1 MVHVGIIPDPPRPP
15 VSVAG
20 DWSCS
25 GLHSPRPLPP
35 DDQKAARCRES
46 QCHGQSHSTNIPLG
60 RTVSRS
66 DTTRNG
72 SLLHNR
78 RVLHLLHFL
87 ISALIAPCGSLP
99 SHQIRPSDT
108 PRYTITM
115 EMGPKMLVGAN
126 ERRSEDLQVEAV
138 QGRGLSEFSAEIG
151 IPADHGA
158 LPESVVR
165 LENEFAIQE
174 TGARLPVV
182 RAGAM
187 EGSSISTLAI
197 GVPRSVVRRAMAE
210 LSSGD
215 VDDRTALATEL
226 INRSSPEFAA
236 RYVEERL
243 REYRRG
249 AARKKHHS
257 PFDSLVTVSANATTP
272 LFVAAREEES
282 VPPTRTLQSDNAMN
296 PQHKS
301 PWGIYTF
308 RDLWTHHSIPCTLL
322 VAAIAFG
329 C

>member
-1 MVHVGIIPDPPRPP
+1 
-15 VSVAG
+15 
-20 DWSCS
+20 
-25 GLHSPRPLPP
+25 
-35 DDQKAARCRES
+35 
-46 QCHGQSHSTNIPLG
+46 
-60 RTVSRS
+60 
-66 DTTRNG
+66 
-72 SLLHNR
+72 
-78 RVLHLLHFL
+78 
-87 ISALIAPCGSLP
+87 
-99 SHQIRPSDT
+99 
-108 PRYTITM
+108 
-115 EMGPKMLVGAN
+115 MLVGAN

-138 QGRGLSEFSAEIG
+138 QGRGLREFSAEIG

-158 LPESVVR
+158 LTESVVR
-165 LENEFAIQE
+165 LENEFAVQE

-182 RAGAM
+182 RAGTM

-249 AARKKHHS
+249 AARKEHHS
-257 PFDSLVTVSANATTP
+257 PFDSLVTVTANATTP

-282 VPPTRTLQSDNAMN
+282 VPPTRTLQSANAMN

-301 PWGIYTF
+301 PWGVYTF

-329 C
+329 CYGISTIVDIGTYLWAFGIIITSMILGTTGYLRSHFGKDQSAFPVPLFSLIFAWFTVGAVLVVANHYGASLLNFLDTMV